1 MEGVLSAV
9 LRYGAVVASFWLAL
23 GMVLGAYNKAVS
35 PVDTLA
41 AASGGCLSIGVVL
54 LIALPVLRVAI
65 MMLVFLLQKDY
76 SFTVISAAVLVII
89 ILGFALGVLNPH
101 IDLR

>member
-9 LRYGAVVASFWLAL
+9 LRYGALVASVWLAL
-23 GMVLGAYNKAVS
+23 GMALGAYNKAVS
-35 PVDTLA
+35 PVDTLT
-41 AASGGCLSIGVVL
+41 AASGGCLAIGVVL

-89 ILGFALGVLNPH
+89 ILGFVLGTLNPH